1 MWILITCTLVTTLY
15 GTNLTI
21 ANVSLPQIQ
30 GALSASPDQISWV
43 VTSNLIATAVTIPLA
58 GWIANRFGRR
68 RSMIW
73 GVMGFAIA
81 TLMCGLSTSLA
92 ELILWR
98 VLQSAFCS
106 PLAAIAQSVVIDEFT
121 GERRAKATSIYMM
134 GVGIPAT
141 VAPIISGYVCEELS
155 WSWVFFILLP
165 VAFLALFG
173 LLKSIKPDPPSPRNI
188 TLDWI
193 GFISLAVMIACI
205 QLVLDRGEREEW
217 LSSGEILLECFLII
231 IFGWIFFSHSLTA
244 KLPLFDLRLFLERNF
259 ALGIGIHCVFGM
271 LFVTPM
277 VLIPSMLQQ
286 LTEVPD
292 FTVGILISL
301 RFIATAIAM
310 LIMVFFASQWHPK
323 FLLLLGFGLHTYAG
337 IQMATFDMNTSIF
350 EMAWALSITG
360 LGVGFLWVPMTI
372 VTFSNLDPTRSVE
385 GAMMWNFMRSIG
397 SSFYISLSFI
407 VIFHTQKINYATLV
421 QWINP
426 YINHLKSDFLK
437 GDQASLI
444 SAVGEISQQATNI
457 SYINSFNFFL
467 WTSLLAYPLIMLISW
482 PPKSVGN
489 KS

>member
-73 GVMGFAIA
+73 GVTGFAIA

-155 WSWVFFILLP
+155 WSWVFFILVP

-259 ALGIGIHCVFGM
+259 ALGIGIHCIFGM

-372 VTFSNLDPTRSVE
+372 VTFSNLDPKRSVE

-397 SSFYISLSFI
+397 SSFYISVSFI
-407 VIFHTQKINYATLV
+407 VIFHTQKINYADLV
-421 QWINP
+421 QWVNP
-426 YINHLKSDFLK
+426 YIDHLTSNLLAN
-437 GDQASLI
+437 DQSSFI
-444 SAVGEISQQATNI
+444 SAAGEISRQAANI
-457 SYINSFNFFL
+457 GYINVFNFFL

-482 PPKSVGN
+482 PPKRVSN

>member
-73 GVMGFAIA
+73 GVTGFAIA
-81 TLMCGLSTSLA
+81 TLMCGLSSSLA

-98 VLQSAFCS
+98 ILQSAFCS

-205 QLVLDRGEREEW
+205 PV
-217 LSSGEILLECFLII
+217 SYT
-231 IFGWIFFSHSLTA
+231 HLT
-244 KLPLFDLRLFLERNF
+244 LP
-259 ALGIGIHCVFGM
+259 
-271 LFVTPM
+271 
-277 VLIPSMLQQ
+277 
-286 LTEVPD
+286 
-292 FTVGILISL
+292 
-301 RFIATAIAM
+301 
-310 LIMVFFASQWHPK
+310 
-323 FLLLLGFGLHTYAG
+323 
-337 IQMATFDMNTSIF
+337 
-350 EMAWALSITG
+350 
-360 LGVGFLWVPMTI
+360 TI
-372 VTFSNLDPTRSVE
+372 YSV
-385 GAMMWNFMRSIG
+385 
-397 SSFYISLSFI
+397 
-407 VIFHTQKINYATLV
+407 
-421 QWINP
+421 
-426 YINHLKSDFLK
+426 
-437 GDQASLI
+437 
-444 SAVGEISQQATNI
+444 
-457 SYINSFNFFL
+457 
-467 WTSLLAYPLIMLISW
+467 
-482 PPKSVGN
+482 
-489 KS
+489 